1 MFEKVIAVGGID
13 LKDLTMASIIRFLSF
28 IFDLAIFNKIY
39 LNKFIN
45 IFSKFMYHKL
55 LYELNKTKD
64 IFTYFEYSNT

>member
-13 LKDLTMASIIRFLSF
+13 LKDLTMASIITFLSF

-45 IFSKFMYHKL
+45 IFSKFMYH
-55 LYELNKTKD
+55 
-64 IFTYFEYSNT
+64 